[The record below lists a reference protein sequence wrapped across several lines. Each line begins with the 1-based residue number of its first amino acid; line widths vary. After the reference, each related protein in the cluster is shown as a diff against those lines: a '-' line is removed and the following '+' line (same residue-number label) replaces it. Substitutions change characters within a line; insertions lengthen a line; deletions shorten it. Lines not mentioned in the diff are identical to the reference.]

1 MYYIKKEVGCAEKNP
16 AKKIMHFVLKSS
28 ILICH
33 PQLPLSSSNRFRTRN
48 AYKLRG
54 VTVNKFWVSAWS
66 LQAFWNE
73 QKSQEFNGIASNFK
87 SSLFTKMVKLT
98 KKERRQLSMH
108 WTSWETRNL
117 LWSQRVIEMYG
128 KQDQHG
134 SLKKLNKKKRDFN
147 ARRRN
152 EGCRAVHNGSVK
164 RLGKY

>member
-87 SSLFTKMVKLT
+87 SQPFHQNGQTL
-98 KKERRQLSMH
+98 KER
-108 WTSWETRNL
+108 ETP
-117 LWSQRVIEMYG
+117 IEYA
-128 KQDQHG
+128 
-134 SLKKLNKKKRDFN
+134 LNKLRNKESSVKPKSYWDVWQAGSAWELEKVKQEKKRFQR
-147 ARRRN
+147 AEKKRRVS
-152 EGCRAVHNGSVK
+152 CCT
-164 RLGKY
+164 LWQC